1 MKMESASIERSGEEA
16 LIGVYRRNKKKSER
30 AGDKKICLVEEKSQ
44 KNKCVTQAVEIQ
56 SNLRDIRLQDFK
68 MGRKAQ
74 ANAHANVIGN
84 KLKKIVKFFI
94 FLVKI

>member
-1 MKMESASIERSGEEA
+1 MKRESASIERSGEEA
-16 LIGVYRRNKKKSER
+16 LIGVYRRDKKKSAR

-44 KNKCVTQAVEIQ
+44 KNKCVTEAGRIQ
-56 SNLRDIRLQDFK
+56 SNLRDIRLQDLQ

-84 KLKKIVKFFI
+84 KLKKLLNFS
-94 FLVKI
+94 